1 MAELI
6 SSATRSLFAAGGI
19 NPWPNP
25 YHHEDMGCGG
35 MTPTGECFSTEWWC
49 DPSYGLSDA
58 GYGYCFVEAT
68 GGYLVVGVEKKQAW
82 LHSRGTPGEKIGAQV
97 CQWIAFSIA
106 IALLTFYGFSA
117 WKATCGWEEV
127 YVCCVEVLFV
137 TLEIFKEFSSP
148 ATVYL
153 STGNHAYCLRYFEWL
168 LSCPVILIKLSN
180 LSGLKNDYSKRTMG
194 LIVSCVGMIVFG
206 MAAGLATDWLK
217 WLLYIVSCIYGGY
230 MYFQAAKCYVEANH
244 SVPKG
249 HCRMVVKLM
258 AYAYFASWGSYPILW
273 AVGPEGLLKLSPYA
287 NSIGHS
293 ICDIIA
299 KEFWTFLAH
308 HLRIKIHEH
317 ILIHGDIRKTT
328 KMEIG
333 GEEVE
338 VEEFVEE
345 EDEDTV

>member
-1 MAELI
+1 MSRLVAASWLLALLLCGI
-6 SSATRSLFAAGGI
+6 TSTTTASSAPAASSTDGTAAAAVSHYAMNGFDELAKGAVV
-19 NPWPNP
+19 P
-25 YHHEDMGCGG
+25 EDHFVCG
-35 MTPTGECFSTEWWC
+35 PADKC
-49 DPSYGLSDA
+49 
-58 GYGYCFVEAT
+58 YCS
-68 GGYLVVGVEKKQAW
+68 AW